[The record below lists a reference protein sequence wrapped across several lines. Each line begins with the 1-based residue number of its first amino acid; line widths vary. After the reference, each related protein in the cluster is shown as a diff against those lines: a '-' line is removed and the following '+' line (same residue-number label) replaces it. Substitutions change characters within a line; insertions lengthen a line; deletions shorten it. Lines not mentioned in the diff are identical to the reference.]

1 MRLRLLI
8 LTFALLAACSK
19 SREADWDRAMK
30 GGASA
35 MGQSNFREAITQFN
49 TALDAAYTFPEDHRI
64 ADTMTSLAAAHAAA
78 GDLNEA
84 GELYQRALPM
94 QRQFYGSDSEQAAT
108 TLSNLGSLYQ
118 DAGRID
124 EAEAAYNEAM
134 VMRAKVLGKQHPDY
148 ANTLM
153 LFASL
158 RRQMGRD
165 VEAEDLNKQALTVCQ
180 ATGQQRCAATV
191 FDNLGSLYF
200 DKGRFPEALDVFTK
214 GREAWKALAGDQ
226 HLDYA
231 ISTANLARTYQQQKN
246 YKAAEPLL
254 KEALVIFD
262 RAYGED
268 GPELVTYYLG
278 YAQLL
283 KSLNR
288 RDEGEAYERKAATI
302 QALNSR
308 Q

>member
-1 MRLRLLI
+1 
-8 LTFALLAACSK
+8 
-19 SREADWDRAMK
+19 
-30 GGASA
+30 
-35 MGQSNFREAITQFN
+35 
-49 TALDAAYTFPEDHRI
+49 
-64 ADTMTSLAAAHAAA
+64 
-78 GDLNEA
+78 
-84 GELYQRALPM
+84 M

-191 FDNLGSLYF
+191 LDNLGSLYF
-200 DKGRFPEALDVFTK
+200 DKGRIPEALDRLVALYTAMDKPDELQKYQELNQIATDRINSLKDPPFNIKERIAIRKRKVAKPTQYRLSLS
-214 GREAWKALAGDQ
+214 GRC
-226 HLDYA
+226 
-231 ISTANLARTYQQQKN
+231 
-246 YKAAEPLL
+246 
-254 KEALVIFD
+254 
-262 RAYGED
+262 
-268 GPELVTYYLG
+268 
-278 YAQLL
+278 
-283 KSLNR
+283 
-288 RDEGEAYERKAATI
+288 
-302 QALNSR
+302 
-308 Q
+308 